1 MRKAVIYDATVI
13 AVAGIAF
20 AIYATT
26 NKASLGSRPT
36 RTMAAKVIDAV
47 VVNRGVRRTCSMDA
61 AKVRSRFSRRLR
73 DNGSSS
79 FKTTEDKTNRLL
91 REIEEAYG
99 WPKERRNQSYAALRA
114 VLHAVRDRLTV
125 EETAQ
130 LGAQLPMLVRGIF
143 YAEWDPS
150 RVPLKQNRE
159 EFLQQIRE
167 KFPYRIDGDIEQL
180 ERTVLQA
187 LRRHITDGEWDDVKS
202 LMPKDLVATLP

>member
-1 MRKAVIYDATVI
+1 MGGT
-13 AVAGIAF
+13 GF
-20 AIYATT
+20 
-26 NKASLGSRPT
+26 
-36 RTMAAKVIDAV
+36 
-47 VVNRGVRRTCSMDA
+47 
-61 AKVRSRFSRRLR
+61 
-73 DNGSSS
+73 SS
-79 FKTTEDKTNRLL
+79 FKTTEDKTNRVL

-150 RVPLKQNRE
+150 KVPMKQNRE
-159 EFLQQIRE
+159 DFMQRIRE
-167 KFPYRIDGDIEQL
+167 QFPYQIEGSIEQL

-187 LRRHITDGEWDDVKS
+187 LRRYITDGEWDDIKS
-202 LMPKDLVATLP
+202 AMPKDLAAALP